1 MANGYYRG
9 KGGNVYN
16 SKGQIARAFTPSSK
30 RRGKKMNEKYATK
43 ESAGTPF

>member
-1 MANGYYRG
+1 MANGYYKG

-16 SKGQIARAFTPSSK
+16 KRGEIVRVATPASN
-30 RRGKKMNEKYATK
+30 RRGAKVNANYTSM